1 MLCSII
7 NIECLNAQKRF
18 DKPILSV
25 FVNSNECH
33 LNSLDIHCNGYSQI
47 FFENLLPNLR
57 FGVEIVNIFTIS
69 TFYNHYKAFI
79 KEHFRLKPSSG
90 DDFDQRRQKG
100 VIGWHILLHALN
112 IPVPQQNLGDL

>member
-1 MLCSII
+1 M
-7 NIECLNAQKRF
+7 NIECRNAQNRF

-69 TFYNHYKAFI
+69 TFYNHYNCVSFHRNVEI
-79 KEHFRLKPSSG
+79 QG
-90 DDFDQRRQKG
+90 YG
-100 VIGWHILLHALN
+100 VFCTVNYG
-112 IPVPQQNLGDL
+112 VPKSDKVRISTHL